1 MILQKQKGGKGGT
14 QCSNIRFGND
24 ITQNIKKGRLIKN
37 ICLRRRC
44 DQGLGWRG
52 AGGTIKR
59 ALRSRRQRLQCSIG
73 NFLQRI
79 NYNQLK
85 MPSYPYSFRFITHSL
100 LHWQMNQIL
109 LLGHNYHSGK
119 SEERKRWI
127 SEELFWEVLGK
138 SEKSDKFVRHFQ
150 GQPFRWPHTGQMLL
164 CYLSG
169 AFLLTL

>member
-1 MILQKQKGGKGGT
+1 
-14 QCSNIRFGND
+14 
-24 ITQNIKKGRLIKN
+24 
-37 ICLRRRC
+37 
-44 DQGLGWRG
+44 
-52 AGGTIKR
+52 
-59 ALRSRRQRLQCSIG
+59 
-73 NFLQRI
+73 
-79 NYNQLK
+79 
-85 MPSYPYSFRFITHSL
+85 
-100 LHWQMNQIL
+100 MNQIL

-169 AFLLTL
+169 AFLLTLMRITGAYTKQFRKYILQLHYMFLKLL